1 MKKAIE
7 FIKANKSLAVI
18 ILLVIAL
25 IVIVAVFYDG
35 GDGDESVGGAKS
47 STEIKLESI
56 LSDIDGV
63 GESSVLVTEG
73 DDGIEGVVIVC
84 SGADNIMTRN
94 NIINAV
100 ATALNIQKN
109 IIAVYAMDK

>member
-35 GDGDESVGGAKS
+35 GDGDEGEGGAKS

>member
-18 ILLVIAL
+18 LLLVVAL

-35 GDGDESVGGAKS
+35 GDGDESEGGAKS

-73 DDGIEGVVIVC
+73 DDGIEGVVVVC
-84 SGADNIMTRN
+84 AGGDSIMTRN
-94 NIINAV
+94 DIINAV
-100 ATALNIQKN
+100 STALDIQKN
-109 IIAVYAMDK
+109 IIAVYAMK

>member
-1 MKKAIE
+1 M
-7 FIKANKSLAVI
+7 
-18 ILLVIAL
+18 
-25 IVIVAVFYDG
+25 
-35 GDGDESVGGAKS
+35 
-47 STEIKLESI
+47 
-56 LSDIDGV
+56 
-63 GESSVLVTEG
+63 LVTEG

-84 SGADNIMTRN
+84 SGANNIMTRN